1 MRKTRRVCENTMRE
15 ISALLSFIDL
25 LTVCVWTSWRRVLLL
40 DSQWHEESC
49 TCSAQTLVH
58 TEHSCSVWATVIL
71 SGWNGVQRLHSCS
84 LCCSVTDGAISLLAI
99 VLLIWS
105 EDTDRQRHADT
116 DVRRREDTHTH
127 THKGT
132 LTPTSTF
139 PLHPA
144 LPAVGVGGRTELV
157 AIMWTAASGPVT
169 GVRKQPGCLQQ
180 SREKSW
186 P

>member
-1 MRKTRRVCENTMRE
+1 MWKHNEGDFC
-15 ISALLSFIDL
+15 SALLYWPADSLCLNIMEKSFTARL
-25 LTVCVWTSWRRVLLL
+25 SVTWRVLHMFST
-40 DSQWHEESC
+40 DTH
-49 TCSAQTLVH
+49 TLVH